1 MIPWEMISR
10 NRPMVKRNVRK
21 KDCHENEKKETKG
34 MTERRRQDLMDSISH
49 CAEVLEKQTVS
60 DVLRLHGSEFIDELS
75 TAELEDVFGEL
86 FQREADS
93 KN

>member
-1 MIPWEMISR
+1 
-10 NRPMVKRNVRK
+10 
-21 KDCHENEKKETKG
+21 

-49 CAEVLEKQTVS
+49 CAEVLEKQSVS

-75 TAELEDVFGEL
+75 AAELEDVFGEL
-86 FQREADS
+86 FQREVDS

>member
-1 MIPWEMISR
+1 
-10 NRPMVKRNVRK
+10 MVKRNVCE
-21 KDCHENEKKETKG
+21 KDYCENEKPKKEIKG

-60 DVLRLHGSEFIDELS
+60 AVLRLHVSEDIDNLS

-93 KN
+93 KD